1 MEWIRKFGKSITN
14 RGFIKMK
21 WYIICYLFG
30 CAIAFPLG
38 MHYQMR
44 QDQKEI
50 ETAQINA
57 KKIENKN
64 KARLIACESDI
75 KSTTIAMNFYKA
87 EYDSIQNYNENVRQE
102 SITEFERRKTTKE
115 YKIFERCMEKAG
127 L

>member
-1 MEWIRKFGKSITN
+1 
-14 RGFIKMK
+14 MK

-38 MHYQMR
+38 MYYQMR

-50 ETAQINA
+50 ETVHEDV
-57 KKIENKN
+57 KKIEDKY

-75 KSTTIAMNFYKA
+75 KSTTIARNFYKA
-87 EYDSIQNYNENVRQE
+87 ELDSIKNYDENVRQE
-102 SITEFERRKTTKE
+102 MIAELERRKATKE

>member
-1 MEWIRKFGKSITN
+1 
-14 RGFIKMK
+14 MK

-38 MHYQMR
+38 MYYQMC

-57 KKIENKN
+57 KKGEETY
-64 KARLIACESDI
+64 KARLLACESDI
-75 KSTTIAMNFYKA
+75 KSTTIARNFYKT
-87 EYDSIQNYNENVRQE
+87 ELDSIKNYNENVRQE
-102 SITEFERRKTTKE
+102 SIAEFERRKKTKE
-115 YKIFERCMEKAG
+115 YKIFERCMENAG

>member
-1 MEWIRKFGKSITN
+1 
-14 RGFIKMK
+14 MK

-38 MHYQMR
+38 MYYQMC

-57 KKIENKN
+57 KKGEETY
-64 KARLIACESDI
+64 KARLLACESDI
-75 KSTTIAMNFYKA
+75 KSTTIARNFYKT
-87 EYDSIQNYNENVRQE
+87 ELDSIKNYDENVRQE
-102 SITEFERRKTTKE
+102 MIAELEHRKTTKE

>member
-1 MEWIRKFGKSITN
+1 M
-14 RGFIKMK
+14 
-21 WYIICYLFG
+21 FG

-38 MHYQMR
+38 MYYQMR

-50 ETAQINA
+50 ETVHEDV
-57 KKIENKN
+57 KKIEDKY

-75 KSTTIAMNFYKA
+75 KSTTIARNFYKA
-87 EYDSIQNYNENVRQE
+87 ELDSIKNYDENVRQE
-102 SITEFERRKTTKE
+102 MIAELERRKATKE

>member
-1 MEWIRKFGKSITN
+1 MN
-14 RGFIKMK
+14 

-38 MHYQMR
+38 MYYQMC

-50 ETAQINA
+50 ETVHEDA

-64 KARLIACESDI
+64 KARLLACESDI
-75 KSTTIAMNFYKA
+75 KSTTIAMNFYKS
-87 EYDSIQNYNENVRQE
+87 EYDSIQNYNETVRKE
-102 SITEFERRKTTKE
+102 AIAEIERRKTTKE
-115 YKIFERCMEKAG
+115 YKIFESCMEKAG

>member
-1 MEWIRKFGKSITN
+1 
-14 RGFIKMK
+14 MK

-38 MHYQMR
+38 MYYQMC

-50 ETAQINA
+50 ETVHEDA
-57 KKIENKN
+57 KKGEETY

-75 KSTTIAMNFYKA
+75 KSTTIARNFYKT
-87 EYDSIQNYNENVRQE
+87 ELDSIKNYDDNVRQE
-102 SITEFERRKTTKE
+102 MIAELERRKTTKE

>member
-14 RGFIKMK
+14 RGFIKMN

-38 MHYQMR
+38 MYYQMC

-102 SITEFERRKTTKE
+102 SIAEFERRKKTKE
-115 YKIFERCMEKAG
+115 YKIFESCMEKAG